1 MSRKFILV
9 LAALVV
15 CLPAAH
21 AQKLYKWV
29 DRDGNVSYHDRPPS
43 DASKY
48 HVEEKRVRGSSNE
61 RNDELEAIA
70 GKFPVLLY
78 STPRCSA
85 CDLARVY
92 LGKRKVPFTEKNVG
106 DDRAVQEEL
115 IKRTGQLTVPTIVV
129 GERVMNGYMET
140 LLGGELDQAGYPKI
154 DAAEQPGEQEEAKA
168 Q

>member
-1 MSRKFILV
+1 MSRKFFLV
-9 LAALVV
+9 LAALLV

-29 DRDGNVSYHDRPPS
+29 DQDGNVSYHDRPPS

-48 HVEEKRVRGSSNE
+48 RVEEKQVRGQ
-61 RNDELEAIA
+61 RTGGGDELDAIA
-70 GKFPVLLY
+70 SKFPVLLY
-78 STPRCSA
+78 SAPKCAA

-92 LGKRKVPFTEKNVG
+92 LKKRNVPFTEKNVG
-106 DDRAVQEEL
+106 ADRALQEEL

-129 GERVMNGYMET
+129 GERVMNGYMES

-154 DAAEQPGEQEEAKA
+154 TTGETPGAQEDAKA
-168 Q
+168 R